1 MNGGNGGCMEA
12 MAMGCKKV
20 ENGCCE
26 GVIVPNDLPVECN
39 PYLTK
44 VTKAN
49 NMFDRLDILYNQA
62 DVIVALPGY
71 LGTLNEILM
80 SITLNYITDENK
92 RAKKPIF
99 ISQNPW
105 EPIWKSICDELEVR
119 LIVFCL
125 T

>member
-1 MNGGNGGCMEA
+1 MEA
-12 MAMGCKKV
+12 MAIGCKKV

-39 PYLTK
+39 PYLSK
-44 VTKAN
+44 ITKAN
-49 NMFDRLDILYNQA
+49 NMFDRLDILYNKA

-92 RAKKPIF
+92 RQKKPIF
-99 ISQNPW
+99 ISRNPW
-105 EPIWKSICDELEVR
+105 QPIWESISKELDVVLLQR
-119 LIVFCL
+119 CNI
-125 T
+125 

>member
-1 MNGGNGGCMEA
+1 MEA
-12 MAMGCKKV
+12 MAIGCKKIP
-20 ENGCCE
+20 GSCCE

-39 PYLTK
+39 PYLSE

-49 NMFDRLDILYNQA
+49 NMFDRLDILYNKA

-80 SITLNYITDENK
+80 STTLNYITDENK

-99 ISQNPW
+99 VSRKPW
-105 EPIWKSICDELEVR
+105 EPIWSSICKELEVIS
-119 LIVFCL
+119 LENHN